1 MPTIILI
8 TGVTGVGKTTFAGVL
23 DGLKLLPE
31 HSLTPDKIA
40 KARKIPEQKAVL
52 DLVKEQR
59 GFCYE
64 MKLINQT
71 MQEFF
76 KMVDGRGYTILCH
89 YIGLENDTE
98 SIVRAARRAAELGEP
113 PVPATTISGE
123 YRMIPEHIR
132 LLTGKVSRIQFWDN
146 TCGFRVVGDYS
157 EGRLQLASG
166 EKIPRWMLEIR
177 QLIAPEPEKT
187 RKKIDWNKPL
197 FVSERTKQNE
207 KKPDGKRSGNDD
219 HAATQPGQK
228 KGHRDVQRRIS
239 VRVAGGSAAGGGE
252 APESNVQP
260 DGSEADPGL
269 S

>member
-76 KMVDGRGYTILCH
+76 FFHHLHLCYSILK
-89 YIGLENDTE
+89 NKT
-98 SIVRAARRAAELGEP
+98 SNRPRQ
-113 PVPATTISGE
+113 SQ
-123 YRMIPEHIR
+123 
-132 LLTGKVSRIQFWDN
+132 LLIQIL
-146 TCGFRVVGDYS
+146 Y
-157 EGRLQLASG
+157 L
-166 EKIPRWMLEIR
+166 
-177 QLIAPEPEKT
+177 
-187 RKKIDWNKPL
+187 
-197 FVSERTKQNE
+197 
-207 KKPDGKRSGNDD
+207 
-219 HAATQPGQK
+219 
-228 KGHRDVQRRIS
+228 
-239 VRVAGGSAAGGGE
+239 
-252 APESNVQP
+252 
-260 DGSEADPGL
+260 
-269 S
+269 

>member
-1 MPTIILI
+1 MI
-8 TGVTGVGKTTFAGVL
+8 TGVTGVRKTTFAGVL

-76 KMVDGRGYTILCH
+76 EMVDGRGYTILCH

-113 PVPATTISGE
+113 RFRQRQFPVSTA
-123 YRMIPEHIR
+123 
-132 LLTGKVSRIQFWDN
+132 
-146 TCGFRVVGDYS
+146 
-157 EGRLQLASG
+157 
-166 EKIPRWMLEIR
+166 
-177 QLIAPEPEKT
+177 
-187 RKKIDWNKPL
+187 
-197 FVSERTKQNE
+197 
-207 KKPDGKRSGNDD
+207 
-219 HAATQPGQK
+219 
-228 KGHRDVQRRIS
+228 
-239 VRVAGGSAAGGGE
+239 
-252 APESNVQP
+252 
-260 DGSEADPGL
+260 
-269 S
+269 